1 MLPLSSPTVNLL
13 WEIEKRTISRLKTD
27 RFHLVESRQSDLQ
40 RNRPKKNGDSDSV
53 ANVCSL
59 LLPCFYLASTIAA
72 YSAEFGTFDEEARRF
87 SSEVFCPTA
96 KVRPPSLEGS
106 GRVFAC
112 DLGESGTVQFA
123 IHELGRTGRVE
134 NIKVMWND
142 WLVDI
147 GRGIHAD
154 RFEAELLMKMTARLY
169 APGAEAE
176 LLEIFKSSKA
186 QTSRKNGFF
195 SSTPTI
201 ADLT

>member
-1 MLPLSSPTVNLL
+1 MGT
-13 WEIEKRTISRLKTD
+13 RTRLRT
-27 RFHLVESRQSDLQ
+27 
-40 RNRPKKNGDSDSV
+40 SV
-53 ANVCSL
+53 HL

-96 KVRPPSLEGS
+96 KVRPPSLEGA

-186 QTSRKNGFF
+186 QTSRKNGFLF
-195 SSTPTI
+195 KYTYDRGPNVADRMLTI
-201 ADLT
+201 TKL

>member
-1 MLPLSSPTVNLL
+1 
-13 WEIEKRTISRLKTD
+13 
-27 RFHLVESRQSDLQ
+27 
-40 RNRPKKNGDSDSV
+40 KNGDSDSV

-147 GRGIHAD
+147 GRGVHGD
-154 RFEAELLMKMTARLY
+154 RFEAELLVKMTARLY

-176 LLEIFKSSKA
+176 LLTIFNPSKHRPPA
-186 QTSRKNGFF
+186 GMASF
-195 SSTPTI
+195 SST
-201 ADLT
+201 